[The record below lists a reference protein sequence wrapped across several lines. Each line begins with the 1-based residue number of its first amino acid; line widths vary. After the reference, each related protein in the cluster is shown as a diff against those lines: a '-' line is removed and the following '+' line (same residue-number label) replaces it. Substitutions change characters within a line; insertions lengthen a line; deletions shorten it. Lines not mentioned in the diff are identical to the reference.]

1 MGKITRALKGFLG
14 VSATLVIMAVVAF
27 IIIATVEKSQL
38 TYREIKQFRGSLE
51 AALEGDDRVARL
63 QERYDYDQ
71 KQWAAERQEIMDK
84 AVFLDGIDEDTAE
97 NFVAAIEETKRITA
111 MEKKKSK

>member
-1 MGKITRALKGFLG
+1 MRAILAYLKGFFA
-14 VSATLVIMAVVAF
+14 VTAVAVIMAVVSF
-27 IIIATVEKSQL
+27 VVLATVEKSQQ
-38 TYREIKQFRGSLE
+38 TYKQVVEFRGSLE

-71 KQWAAERQEIMDK
+71 KQWMAERQEIMDK